1 MKTEI
6 ISLLLVVSAYATLV
20 VATKTEQERFLVAS
34 SISFTTFTLIKRTT
48 TSTSTLTT
56 TSTCTTS
63 TAALT
68 TCTVGRRRRGL
79 FYDDAGSD
87 RRQPRGLFYN
97 EEEPEN
103 KEGTAFL
110 LAKSSK

>member
-1 MKTEI
+1 MKI
-6 ISLLLVVSAYATLV
+6 AIVCLLFVVFACTTSAL
-20 VATKTEQERFLVAS
+20 ATKIEQERFIAAS

-48 TSTSTLTT
+48 TTTSTLTT

-79 FYDDAGSD
+79 FYDEAGSV
-87 RRQPRGLFYN
+87 RQQRRGLFYN
-97 EEEPEN
+97 EEDSEN

-110 LAKSSK
+110 PANK

>member
-1 MKTEI
+1 MIKEVI
-6 ISLLLVVSAYATLV
+6 CLLLSVSVYATSA
-20 VATKTEQERFLVAS
+20 VAPKIEQERFLVAS

-48 TSTSTLTT
+48 TTTSILTT

-79 FYDDAGSD
+79 FYDQAGFKV
-87 RRQPRGLFYN
+87 RERRGLFYN
-97 EEEPEN
+97 ED
-103 KEGTAFL
+103 EGGIKDETAFL
-110 LAKSSK
+110 PIEKK